1 MAAGISKPGASAGTS
16 RGRLISTQHRVSNGK
31 GESIRGVNGRERGET
46 QQDEKPSADVGLGR
60 VPVPRD
66 DLLDPARLV
75 LGDGDTCPEGLAL
88 HEPPDLPEH
97 DGGVWVP
104 VDVAVLE
111 RESIGLELGED
122 FLDVLAQREQAGI
135 QRVRL
140 AHLEHAALDVHRP
153 LSSLDV
159 DHPVP
164 TDTRAGVD
172 PKDAHGLD
180 GGTGEARA
188 PTMLHDHGRVRIR
201 DAMTPGFILF
211 TIVFLGIAM
220 IWDLGKRAIALQ
232 RERLGL
238 SEPEQQPVPK
248 ELVAAWE
255 EAGAGLVND
264 KADAR

>member
-1 MAAGISKPGASAGTS
+1 VSDCEGEGIGGIDC
-16 RGRLISTQHRVSNGK
+16 G
-31 GESIRGVNGRERGET
+31 ERGEAE
-46 QQDEKPSADVGLGR
+46 QNEKPPPDVGLGR
-60 VPVPRD
+60 VPVPSD

-75 LGDGDTCPEGLAL
+75 LGDGDTEPEGLAL
-88 HEPPDLPEH
+88 HQPTDFPEH
-97 DGGVWVP
+97 ESSVGVS

-111 RESIGLELGED
+111 RERIRLELGED
-122 FLDVLAQREQAGI
+122 FLDVLAQGEEPGVE
-135 QRVRL
+135 RVRL
-140 AHLEHAALDVHRP
+140 AHLEYAALDVLRSLP
-153 LSSLDV
+153 SLDV